1 MDSHEAFYDG
11 RGNMPLGGEEI
22 NSGYKARIFVTPIK
36 SIARTAIEKE
46 SCEHLIRDTGSECS
60 WSCSADSPLDRCTLT
75 TCGGGQS
82 ITGTNELL
90 HLLKLMSRVNVKQ
103 QLKRV
108 RDDVSAILGPT
119 ELVFLFLQQC
129 YVYVHCLHTHH
140 CLQPAES
147 SAHS

>member
-1 MDSHEAFYDG
+1 MHEDRSSSTDFPCRDGQPTVDSHEAFYDG

-22 NSGYKARIFVTPIK
+22 NSGYKARIFVTPLK

-90 HLLKLMSRVNVKQ
+90 HLLKAPSKHIKVPRFGVINH
-103 QLKRV
+103 V
-108 RDDVSAILGPT
+108 R
-119 ELVFLFLQQC
+119 F
-129 YVYVHCLHTHH
+129 
-140 CLQPAES
+140 
-147 SAHS
+147 